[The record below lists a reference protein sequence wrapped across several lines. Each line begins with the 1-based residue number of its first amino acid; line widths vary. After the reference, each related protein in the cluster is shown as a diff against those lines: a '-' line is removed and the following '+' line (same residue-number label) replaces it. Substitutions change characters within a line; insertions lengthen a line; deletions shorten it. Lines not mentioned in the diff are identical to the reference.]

1 MQAFSVPLDNELLAK
16 HLGRLVQCK
25 TVSFADET
33 RMDFAAFEK
42 LHAELEN
49 LYPLVHGTL
58 EKTLVNGYGLL
69 YRFKGNGQSG
79 LDPILLAA
87 HQDVVPADEALW
99 RHPPFGG
106 EIKDGFVWGRGT
118 MDCKC
123 LILGHMEAIEALLA
137 QGFVP
142 DRDVYVA
149 YGFNEE
155 VLGCKGAQKIA
166 QHLKEERLHF
176 DLVLDEGGMYARGE
190 DYGAPATLLAQV
202 GIFEKGYVDIQ
213 LTVYD
218 EGGHASRP
226 KDRTALGVLCSAIDA
241 VEQHPFLPCGSEA
254 LFKMYRALLPHL
266 PQGRL
271 RSCVEQMDARP
282 QDLIDFLSKTPQT
295 NALVRTTA
303 AATMAWA
310 SPAPNVLPQKAEA
323 VFNLRLAEQ
332 DSIEKALAHF
342 KEAISD
348 ERVQMIAH
356 RGFEPSR
363 VSDTECEAFK
373 LLEKTIHDSQGDAVI
388 VPVPVAARTD
398 ARLYDTVCENIY
410 RFSPFIGHMDL
421 RPLVHAAD
429 ERTPVDQLH
438 EGVRFYMRLLWR
450 FCTQSGRESV

>member
-1 MQAFSVPLDNELLAK
+1 MQAFSVPLNNELLAK

-25 TVSFADET
+25 TVSSADESK
-33 RMDFAAFEK
+33 MDFAEFDK
-42 LHAELEN
+42 LHAELEL

-69 YRFKGNGQSG
+69 YRWKGNGQSG
-79 LDPILLAA
+79 LDPILLTA
-87 HQDVVPADEALW
+87 HQDVVPADEALFK
-99 RHPPFGG
+99 HPPFGG
-106 EIKDGFVWGRGT
+106 DIIDGFVWGRGT

-142 DRDVYVA
+142 DRDVYLA
-149 YGFNEE
+149 YGFDEE
-155 VLGCKGAQKIA
+155 VLGFKGAQKIA
-166 QHLKEERLHF
+166 EHLKQERLHF

-190 DYGAPATLLAQV
+190 AYGAPAALLAQV

-241 VEQHPFLPCGSEA
+241 VEQHPFLACGRVA

-266 PQGRL
+266 GIGQL
-271 RSCVEQMDARP
+271 RSCVEHMDANP
-282 QDLIDFLSKTPQT
+282 QELIEYLAKTPQT

-323 VFNLRLAEQ
+323 VFNLRLLEQ
-332 DSIEKALAHF
+332 DSIASAMTHI

-348 ERVQMIAH
+348 ERVHLSAH

-363 VSDTECEAFK
+363 VSDTECAAFK
-373 LLEKTIHDSQGDAVI
+373 LLEKTIHDLQRDAVI
-388 VPVPVAARTD
+388 VPIPVAARTD
-398 ARLYDTVCENIY
+398 ARHYDIVAKNVY

-421 RPLVHAAD
+421 RALVHAAD
-429 ERTPVDQLH
+429 ERTMADKLD
-438 EGVRFYMRLLWR
+438 EGVLFYMRLLWR
-450 FCTQSGRESV
+450 FCTQTGRKSV